1 MQIIRKSSWVAACA
15 SVVIGLAVAIP
26 AQAEPFTEADLKKYQ
41 DEYMASVT
49 RGDDLSHGGIKGNN
63 VACAQCHPN
72 GTNMHPET
80 YPKFQKQ
87 LGKVAQFH
95 EMVNWC
101 VENIL
106 EGKALGVDSAEM
118 TDVVAYNT
126 YERRGV
132 PLAPG
137 KH

>member
-15 SVVIGLAVAIP
+15 SMVIGLAVALP
-26 AQAEPFTEADLKKYQ
+26 AQAEPFTDADLKKYE
-41 DEYMASVT
+41 DEYLAVVKK
-49 RGDDLSHGGIKGNN
+49 GDDLSHGGIKGNN

-87 LGKVAQFH
+87 LGKVSQFY

-101 VENIL
+101 IENLL
-106 EGKALGVDSAEM
+106 EGKALKADDPDMIAVI
-118 TDVVAYNT
+118 AYNT
-126 YERRGV
+126 HERRGV

>member
-1 MQIIRKSSWVAACA
+1 MKIRTNSLVAAGVA
-15 SVVIGLAVAIP
+15 LAFGLAFTAPVY
-26 AQAEPFTEADLKKYQ
+26 AEAKADADLKKYQ
-41 DEYMASVT
+41 DEFDASVK

-72 GTNMHPET
+72 GANMHPET
-80 YPKFQKQ
+80 YPKYQKQ

-101 VENIL
+101 IENLL
-106 EGKALGVDSAEM
+106 EGKALGDSSQEM
-118 TDVVAYNT
+118 ADLVAYNVW
-126 YERRGV
+126 ERRGV
-132 PLAPG
+132 ALAPG

>member
-1 MQIIRKSSWVAACA
+1 MKIRKNSLVAAGVA
-15 SVVIGLAVAIP
+15 LAFGLAFTVP
-26 AQAEPFTEADLKKYQ
+26 VNAEVFTDADLKKYQ
-41 DEYMASVT
+41 DEFDASVK

-72 GTNMHPET
+72 GANMHPET
-80 YPKFQKQ
+80 YPKYQKQ
-87 LGKVAQFH
+87 LGKVSQFY

-101 VENIL
+101 IENLL
-106 EGKALGVDSAEM
+106 EGQPLKPDSAEM
-118 TDVVAYNT
+118 IDLIAYNVW
-126 YERRGV
+126 ERRGV

>member
-1 MQIIRKSSWVAACA
+1 MQITRKSNWVAAGAMMLGLAFAA
-15 SVVIGLAVAIP
+15 SV
-26 AQAEPFTEADLKKYQ
+26 QAEVFTDADLKKYQ

-72 GTNMHPET
+72 GANMHPET

-87 LGKVAQFH
+87 LGKVSQFY

-101 VENIL
+101 IENLL
-106 EGKALGVDSAEM
+106 EGKAMAADSADM
-118 TDVVAYNT
+118 IDVVAYNT
-126 YERRGV
+126 HERRGV

>member
-1 MQIIRKSSWVAACA
+1 M
-15 SVVIGLAVAIP
+15 P
-26 AQAEPFTEADLKKYQ
+26 AQSEPFTDADVKKFQ
-41 DEYMASVT
+41 EEFMKSVQ

-72 GTNMHPET
+72 GANMHPET

-87 LGKVAQFH
+87 LGKVSQFY

-101 VENIL
+101 VENLL
-106 EGKALGVDSAEM
+106 EGKAMAPDSQDM
-118 TDVVAYNT
+118 IDVLAYNT
-126 YERRGV
+126 WERRGV

-137 KH
+137 KR

>member
-1 MQIIRKSSWVAACA
+1 MQITRKSNWVAAGA
-15 SVVIGLAVAIP
+15 MMLGLAFATSV
-26 AQAEPFTEADLKKYQ
+26 QAEVFTDADLKKYQ

-72 GTNMHPET
+72 GANMHPET

-87 LGKVAQFH
+87 LGKVSQFY

-101 VENIL
+101 IENLL
-106 EGKALGVDSAEM
+106 EGKAMAEAIRLLRINAIR
-118 TDVVAYNT
+118 TIH
-126 YERRGV
+126 G
-132 PLAPG
+132 G
-137 KH
+137 

>member
-1 MQIIRKSSWVAACA
+1 MQITRKSNWVAAGAMMLGLAFAA
-15 SVVIGLAVAIP
+15 SV
-26 AQAEPFTEADLKKYQ
+26 QAEVFTDADLKKYQ

-49 RGDDLSHGGIKGNN
+49 RGDDLSHGGIKGND

-72 GTNMHPET
+72 GANMHPET

-87 LGKVAQFH
+87 LGKVSQFY

-101 VENIL
+101 IENLL
-106 EGKALGVDSAEM
+106 EGKAMAADSADM
-118 TDVVAYNT
+118 IDVVAYNT
-126 YERRGV
+126 HERRGV

>member
-1 MQIIRKSSWVAACA
+1 MQMTRKSTWVAAGA
-15 SVVIGLAVAIP
+15 SLILGLAVAMP
-26 AQAEPFTEADLKKYQ
+26 AQSEPFTDADVKKFQ
-41 DEYMASVT
+41 EEFMKSVQ

-72 GTNMHPET
+72 GANMHPET

-87 LGKVAQFH
+87 LGKVSQFY

-101 VENIL
+101 VENLL
-106 EGKALGVDSAEM
+106 EGKAMAPDSQDM
-118 TDVVAYNT
+118 IDVLAYNT
-126 YERRGV
+126 WERRGV

-137 KH
+137 KR

>member
-1 MQIIRKSSWVAACA
+1 MKIRTNSLVAAGVA
-15 SVVIGLAVAIP
+15 LAFGLAFTAPVN
-26 AQAEPFTEADLKKYQ
+26 AEVKADADLKKYQ
-41 DEYMASVT
+41 DEFDASVK

-72 GTNMHPET
+72 GANMHPET
-80 YPKFQKQ
+80 YPKYQKQ

-101 VENIL
+101 IENLL
-106 EGKALGVDSAEM
+106 EGKALGDSSQEM
-118 TDVVAYNT
+118 ADLVAYNVW
-126 YERRGV
+126 ERRGV
-132 PLAPG
+132 ALAPG

>member
-1 MQIIRKSSWVAACA
+1 MQTRKSGWVAACA
-15 SVVIGLAVAIP
+15 SLAIGLAVTLP
-26 AQAEPFTEADLKKYQ
+26 ARAEVFTDADMKKYQ
-41 DEYMASVT
+41 DEYMAVVKT
-49 RGDDLSHGGIKGNN
+49 GEDLSHGGIKGNN

-72 GTNMHPET
+72 GANMHPET

-101 VENIL
+101 IENLL
-106 EGKALGVDSAEM
+106 EGKALDPNSAEM
-118 TDVVAYNT
+118 AAVVAYNT
-126 YERRGV
+126 HERRGV

>member
-1 MQIIRKSSWVAACA
+1 MQTRKSSWVACA
-15 SVVIGLAVAIP
+15 SLAIGLTVGLP
-26 AQAEPFTEADLKKYQ
+26 AQAEPFTDADLKKYA
-41 DEYMASVT
+41 DEFTASVT
-49 RGDDLSHGGIKGNN
+49 KGDDLSHGGIKGNG

-72 GTNMHPET
+72 GANMHPET

-87 LGKVAQFH
+87 LGKVSQFH

-101 VENIL
+101 IENLL
-106 EGKALGVDSAEM
+106 EGQALAVDSQEM
-118 TDVVAYNT
+118 TDLIAYNM

-132 PLAPG
+132 ALAPG